1 MLTLHKL
8 FLNDGAASSFDKVI
22 APTVEQRRKL
32 IDAKNT
38 IRDHLRT
45 DIRAATVTVLGM
57 DRMVSPRFRTQGS
70 WAYKTCVQAAHLPP
84 QEMDWDFGVYLPVT
98 VWQEHNAPPTRLAK
112 LYFDLV
118 ENSLNRLCAQKGWT
132 LDSSPTRCVRVKV
145 APWGHI
151 DVPLYA
157 APEEKFV
164 EVLEKAV
171 MESAALS
178 SLASLRAT
186 AALDESIDAGEM
198 AEAFW
203 ELMDEIHLAKRDGT
217 WAASDPEAVA
227 KWFDDQVITHG
238 AQLRRVCCYLKA
250 WRDYQW
256 RDGGGPTSVLIMIVV
271 AQAFQERPRRD
282 DLAVEDA
289 AKALATGLRGDV
301 REMGI
306 DHGKEDFNRMAPAE
320 RKDAGDRAQQLA
332 DQMYRSRH
340 FGPGLIQ
347 TALDNVRSQFGPRIA
362 NDRDLV
368 LPDGGGDVRRVPPE
382 RVAPP
387 VVGVTKAG

>member
-8 FLNDGAASSFDKVI
+8 FLNDGAPSSFDEVV
-22 APTVEQRRKL
+22 APTAEQRGKL
-32 IDAKNT
+32 IAAKNA
-38 IRDHLRT
+38 IRDHLRAE
-45 DIRAATVTVLGM
+45 IRAATVSVLGM

-70 WAYKTCVQAAHLPP
+70 WAYKTCVQAAHVPP

-98 VWQEHNAPPTRLAK
+98 VWEEHTAPPAKLAK
-112 LYFDLV
+112 LYFELV
-118 ENSLNRLCAQKGWT
+118 ENSLDRLCSQKGWT
-132 LDSSPTRCVRVKV
+132 LDRSTKRCVRVKV
-145 APWGHI
+145 EPWAHI

-164 EVLEKAV
+164 EVMEKAAI
-171 MESAALS
+171 ESAALS
-178 SLASLRAT
+178 SLSSLRAT

-198 AEAFW
+198 AESFW
-203 ELMDEIHLAKRDGT
+203 EFMDEIHLALRDGT
-217 WAASDPEAVA
+217 WSASDPEAVA
-227 KWFDDQVITHG
+227 KWFDEQVITHG
-238 AQLRRVCCYLKA
+238 PQLRRVCCYVKA

-256 RDGGGPTSVLIMIVV
+256 PDGDGPTSVLLMIVV

-289 AKALATGLRGDV
+289 ARALATGLRGDV

-306 DHGKEDFNRMAPAE
+306 DLRKEDFNRMISAA
-320 RKDAGDRAQQLA
+320 RMDAGDRAQRLA

-340 FGPGLIQ
+340 FGAGLTQ
-347 TALDNVRSQFGPRIA
+347 TALDNVRGEFGPRIA
-362 NDRDLV
+362 NDRDLI
-368 LPDGGGDVRRVPPE
+368 LTDSGGDVRRVPAE